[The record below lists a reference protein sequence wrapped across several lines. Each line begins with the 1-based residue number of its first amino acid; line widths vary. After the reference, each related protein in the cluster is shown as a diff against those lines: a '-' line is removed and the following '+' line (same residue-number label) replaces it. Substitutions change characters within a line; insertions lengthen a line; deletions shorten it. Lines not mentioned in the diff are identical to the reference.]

1 MLVVSSFMQHSDFTT
16 FQPFYGGKINK
27 ITSEV
32 RNPGGEIVCK
42 VVGEWNGALEYTYA
56 NVSVSYLCSIKYDMV
71 IASCIMLSVQN
82 NNAQNAQC
90 FFTVVILVCMCWSI
104 GQFCLML
111 LLSNSNST
119 YLRLK

>member
-1 MLVVSSFMQHSDFTT
+1 MFTSFDDIFYHEFARRCILEIGLVLSVMHHCDFIT

-56 NVSVSYLCSIKYDMV
+56 NVSVI
-71 IASCIMLSVQN
+71 
-82 NNAQNAQC
+82 
-90 FFTVVILVCMCWSI
+90 
-104 GQFCLML
+104 
-111 LLSNSNST
+111 
-119 YLRLK
+119 